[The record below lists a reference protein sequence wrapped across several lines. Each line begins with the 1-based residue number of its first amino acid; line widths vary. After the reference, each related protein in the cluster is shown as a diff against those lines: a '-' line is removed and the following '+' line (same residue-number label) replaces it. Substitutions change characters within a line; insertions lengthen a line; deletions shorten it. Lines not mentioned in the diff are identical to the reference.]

1 MASFSEAFKAARK
14 KLGAGKTFTWNGKKY
29 TTDLASEKSTTVP
42 VKRPTSTS
50 SSPKPMKR
58 PVKEAESKTPV
69 PTPTTYSP
77 PKSPKQEYR
86 DEKTLRRKQDK
97 SGPVQ
102 GPMQTKTVTGPNT
115 APVSLVNN
123 PYAKPKEKTGGWDK
137 KAFRAA
143 KAERRKQK

>member
-58 PVKEAESKTPV
+58 PV

-97 SGPVQ
+97 AGPVR

-115 APVSLVNN
+115 APVSLINN